1 MKRNER
7 KKYVPALAILLIL
20 WAIFAGAEASA
31 EEKSVIS
38 DVQEIVTR
46 FQQSIP
52 DEFTGNNGLTPEEKE
67 NGGWKGGDPSCE
79 HLNISWV
86 SDGNL
91 RHHAVCDDC
100 GAEGPERA
108 HTARYVSKT
117 KTTHRRE
124 CILCRQALG
133 EERPHM
139 ITYANDGQKEHKKI
153 CYICGLDTS
162 EPHKLVCANDGE
174 KGHHR
179 QCTACGAVT
188 SEEPH
193 KLKIRNFGIKGHYA
207 VCSECS
213 YISPVESHA
222 LTCVSHGGSGHQ
234 WQCTVCSYKN
244 AEESHTITWISL
256 GEDQHQKWCSTC
268 GFEFSVTS
276 HQKAWKSDGLAGHH
290 VECTDCGIA
299 WPMEPHSW
307 VATSKGAAGHN
318 LKCTVCGESTSQTEP
333 HDWIWINEG
342 PAGHRG
348 KCEQCGYSGTV
359 EPHTLRT
366 TKDGTF
372 CSVCSYE
379 EIGTSRP
386 KQENE
391 PVSVEAGKPE
401 NGGTGEVVAE
411 KPEGQQDQDI
421 KTDIDTQIQQ
431 LEEKISNYSEQ
442 EKELLKQFEEIF
454 RQQESGE
461 IDVDEALRKT
471 DEIIAGNEEAE
482 KIHLNFLTIKSLKAA
497 KESLISVESGGDT
510 AEKPESQP
518 KQEGETPSSDE
529 LKEVEERVSNY
540 SEKEAELL
548 RQFEEVYKQF
558 DNGEISHAEAVNKL
572 NAIRNSD
579 NLGEKVFDD
588 SQVLRWKNT
597 GETIGVVAEK
607 PESQPKQESETPIEE
622 MLEPKQETVSII
634 ELTESKSGMDEE
646 QETDTEAYQSIT
658 EFQGPITE
666 QTQEKES
673 TVGDVA
679 LILEADESGI
689 LKIKTPEGL
698 QEQNGGADE
707 AVADKPESRQDQNDG
722 KAENAESDD
731 QVDPG
736 FAWSHPEPNKQAG
749 SSGEETKKI
758 TTNGKTYQVITKK
771 EEQTGNAENTE
782 DDSTLKTPKKKTK
795 KRRLNTPKTVSIQD
809 VPGIRIGGSG
819 ANEGGGTVADK
830 PDDSRSKT
838 TQNNFNQV
846 INYTLPI
853 GGNTVYLQDNRGSGR

>member
-124 CILCRQALG
+124 CFLCRQALG

-391 PVSVEAGKPE
+391 PVSVETGKPE

-421 KTDIDTQIQQ
+421 KADIDTQIQQ

-454 RQQESGE
+454 RQQKSSE

-482 KIHLNFLTIKSLKAA
+482 KIHLYFLTIKSLKAA

-510 AEKPESQP
+510 
-518 KQEGETPSSDE
+518 
-529 LKEVEERVSNY
+529 
-540 SEKEAELL
+540 
-548 RQFEEVYKQF
+548 
-558 DNGEISHAEAVNKL
+558 
-572 NAIRNSD
+572 
-579 NLGEKVFDD
+579 
-588 SQVLRWKNT
+588 
-597 GETIGVVAEK
+597 AEK